1 MRQFLQELFLE
12 NIPRKLVAILT
23 AIIIFFFVNQSLTV
37 TKVVNNVSIRL
48 INIPP
53 QKTVEG
59 LLPNGYSPIKK
70 NRPHA
75 EWKKIFPRGD
85 LLNRY

>member
-53 QKTVEG
+53 PK
-59 LLPNGYSPIKK
+59 NG
-70 NRPHA
+70 
-75 EWKKIFPRGD
+75 
-85 LLNRY
+85 

>member
-1 MRQFLQELFLE
+1 MVPTMKQFLRDLFFE

-37 TKVVNNVSIRL
+37 TKIVNNVSIRL
-48 INIPP
+48 INVPV

-59 LLPNGYSPIKK
+59 LLPNGYMT
-70 NRPHA
+70 
-75 EWKKIFPRGD
+75 KKIALTLVGKKSILEEYFV
-85 LLNRY
+85 